1 MLPMGQGTGGGVGGE
16 FQVPERFVVETV
28 KRTGRKYHLPHPGGL
43 IQDSV
48 MPGCKGPGS
57 QQPLGKGF
65 KTVETEMGQSQSWN
79 TNTSIFYVHE
89 CEKKE
94 RPTET
99 EQAMGAQTSLV
110 SF

>member
-1 MLPMGQGTGGGVGGE
+1 
-16 FQVPERFVVETV
+16 
-28 KRTGRKYHLPHPGGL
+28 
-43 IQDSV
+43 
-48 MPGCKGPGS
+48 MPGYKEHGF

-65 KTVETEMGQSQSWN
+65 KAEETEMGQSQSWN

-89 CEKKE
+89 CENKE

-99 EQAMGAQTSLV
+99 EQAMGAQTSHV